1 MRKNWKVALCVI
13 GCCGS
18 IMMNVYAQDVERDI
32 GACVQKVKIIEP
44 YYTNI
49 SNVSV
54 MTKINAG
61 NASSNVEIYSNSI
74 MTISVKLRLEK
85 YTNGYWNTVRSWSTS
100 KRGIKL
106 LFSRN
111 CNVTKGYKYRTV
123 AVVNCGGEKV
133 TKYSNSVSY

>member
-1 MRKNWKVALCVI
+1 MRKNWKVVFCVI

-18 IMMNVYAQDVERDI
+18 IMMNVYAQDVGKDI
-32 GACVQKVKIIEP
+32 GAWVQKVEIIEP

-54 MTKINAG
+54 TTKINAG
-61 NASSNVEIYSNSI
+61 NASSNVEIYAESI
-74 MTISVKLRLEK
+74 MAISVKLRLEK

-100 KRGIKL
+100 KSGIKL

-123 AVVNCGGEKV
+123 AVIDCGGEKV
-133 TKYSNSVSY
+133 TKYSSSISY

>member
-1 MRKNWKVALCVI
+1 MRKKWKVALCVI

-18 IMMNVYAQDVERDI
+18 IMMNVYAQDMERDI
-32 GACVQKVKIIEP
+32 GAWVQKVEIIKP

-54 MTKINAG
+54 TTKINAG
-61 NASSNVEIYSNSI
+61 NASSNVKIYADSI
-74 MTISVKLRLEK
+74 MAISVKLRLEK

-100 KRGIKL
+100 KSGTKL

-123 AVVNCGGEKV
+123 AVIDCGGEKV